1 MEPHHVQYGGSFLEI
16 TSGGAGPTSP
26 GKNLPSS
33 LFWGR
38 RDKATNASH
47 IITDGTGS
55 HPGGQDP
62 LDGCVIIPRDR
73 QMVVENWGV
82 VLCTNTCTS
91 DEICLKIYFLECT
104 FKML

>member
-1 MEPHHVQYGGSFLEI
+1 MYSM
-16 TSGGAGPTSP
+16 GAASQRFCQVVRNQHLPDKKKK
-26 GKNLPSS
+26 KNLPSS

-62 LDGCVIIPRDR
+62 LEGCVIIPRDR
-73 QMVVENWGV
+73 KMVVENWRV
-82 VLCTNTCTS
+82 VLCTSTCTS
-91 DEICLKIYFLECT
+91 DKICLKIIHSF
-104 FKML
+104 